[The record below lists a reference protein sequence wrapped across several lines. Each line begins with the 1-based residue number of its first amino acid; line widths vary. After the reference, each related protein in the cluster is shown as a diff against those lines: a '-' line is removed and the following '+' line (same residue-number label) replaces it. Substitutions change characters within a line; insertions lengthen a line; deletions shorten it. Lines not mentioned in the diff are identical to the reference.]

1 MALSVDEAL
10 SAGPARDRTPRARR
24 PGGSGGRGRSVLEV
38 ALLAV
43 LAVVMLFPVLWM
55 IETSIKE
62 NRDVYAIPA

>member
-1 MALSVDEAL
+1 MAVSVDEAV
-10 SAGPARDRTPRARR
+10 SAGPARDHTPPARR
-24 PGGSGGRGRSVLEV
+24 LRGRGRSALEV
-38 ALLAV
+38 TLLTV